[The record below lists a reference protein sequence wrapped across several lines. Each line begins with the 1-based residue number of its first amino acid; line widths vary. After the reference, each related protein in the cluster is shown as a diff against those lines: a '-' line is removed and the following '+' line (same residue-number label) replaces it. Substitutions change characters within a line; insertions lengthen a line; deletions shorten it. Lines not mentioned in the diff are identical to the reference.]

1 MGKVTQGE
9 LMLAG
14 SLEPTLIRRGCDS
27 DDADDDDDDDEGV
40 SRRDLGPL
48 VGLGSDDA
56 ICVEALGT

>member
-1 MGKVTQGE
+1 
-9 LMLAG
+9 MLAG